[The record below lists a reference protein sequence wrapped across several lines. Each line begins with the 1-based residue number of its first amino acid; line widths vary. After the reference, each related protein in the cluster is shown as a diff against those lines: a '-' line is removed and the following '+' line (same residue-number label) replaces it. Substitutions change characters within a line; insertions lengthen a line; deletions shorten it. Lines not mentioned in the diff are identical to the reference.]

1 MNESVDSPNG
11 LDVTPDAR
19 KGYLGGG
26 ISKKII
32 TLVGGGLFLLIMFI
46 LYVISQKGQHDTEV
60 KEDTPVVEEQV
71 SGGGGTS
78 SNGGLNEILA
88 TAPDDAIVTNKSAPK
103 STPSTPAPNVPRNE
117 QTTST
122 DTSKETDAERRARLA
137 QEQEVERI
145 KQRKMQ
151 SLQAALVAKSDV
163 NMDLG
168 NDTQNAEVNG
178 VSSPKVAVSLPEP
191 DWNNMEQSDPNK
203 QEVKLAFSEK
213 AHSNT
218 YLTQG
223 REIPLSP
230 YELKV
235 GTLIPATMISGV
247 NSDLP
252 GQVIASVSQNVYD
265 SATGGHLLLPQ
276 GAKLYGLYDSQIAYG
291 QDRVLMAWTRVNYP
305 DGTTLELEGMGAIDS
320 QGFAGFEDQ
329 VDHHYW
335 KIFGNAFILG
345 MITGVSE
352 AGINDNSSDVS
363 TAESIN
369 NGVTEQFAETGS
381 TLIEKNLDVQPTIVI
396 RNGYK
401 FNIMLNKDI
410 ILKPYQPY

>member
-1 MNESVDSPNG
+1 
-11 LDVTPDAR
+11 
-19 KGYLGGG
+19 
-26 ISKKII
+26 
-32 TLVGGGLFLLIMFI
+32 
-46 LYVISQKGQHDTEV
+46 
-60 KEDTPVVEEQV
+60 
-71 SGGGGTS
+71 
-78 SNGGLNEILA
+78 
-88 TAPDDAIVTNKSAPK
+88 
-103 STPSTPAPNVPRNE
+103 
-117 QTTST
+117 
-122 DTSKETDAERRARLA
+122 
-137 QEQEVERI
+137 VERI

-168 NDTQNAEVNG
+168 DDSENTAVAG
-178 VSSPKVAVSLPEP
+178 TTSPKAAVSLPEP

-213 AHSNT
+213 EHSNT
-218 YLTQG
+218 YLTKG

-265 SATGGHLLLPQ
+265 SATGSHLLLPQ
-276 GAKLYGLYDSQIAYG
+276 GSKLYGVYDSQIAYG
-291 QDRVLMAWTRVNYP
+291 QSRVLMAWTRVNYP

-320 QGFAGFEDQ
+320 EGFAGFEDQ

-345 MITGVSE
+345 MITGATE
-352 AGINDNSSDVS
+352 AGISDSNSDETS

-369 NGVTEQFAETGS
+369 NGVTQQFAETGS

-401 FNIMLNKDI
+401 FNIMLNKDVV
-410 ILKPYQPY
+410 LLPYQPI